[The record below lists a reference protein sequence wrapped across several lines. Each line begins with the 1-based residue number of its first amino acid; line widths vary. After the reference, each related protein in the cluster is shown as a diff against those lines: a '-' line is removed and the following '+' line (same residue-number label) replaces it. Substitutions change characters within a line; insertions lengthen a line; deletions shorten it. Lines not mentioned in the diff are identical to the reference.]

1 EAEKLSD
8 VFTFHICEVDSLDK
22 LPDGDYVFDLKVL
35 PDRAHDLL
43 SHLGVA
49 RELSSLLGVSF
60 NDPTPQYKIP
70 EATATNLQIK
80 LETDLCRR
88 YTARIVRNVSVGASP
103 EWVVKHLESIGQR
116 SINNVVDAA
125 NLVMYDCGQPIHAF
139 DLDKITGSIVVRM
152 AKAGEEITTLDNKQV
167 KLSER
172 DMVIADDAH
181 VLAIAGVKGGK
192 VAEVDVNT
200 KNIIIEVANFDGTTV
215 RKTRRN
221 INIFTDAAKRFEN
234 DLSPELCEYAMRE
247 VSGLLVEYGCK
258 DFEEIVDV
266 YPKKQIPK
274 TLSFRLSKM
283 SSMLGYE
290 LTPEESEQVLNRYNF
305 KFSKDGDKY
314 EIDVPAMRL
323 DLNIEEDMVEEF
335 GRVLGYD
342 KVPPILPNI
351 EYKPEVDDT
360 YNKIS
365 IARAKLLADGYSE
378 VMTYAFCDKGEV
390 EVLASASDKKFL
402 RTNLKDGLT
411 ESVKLNVLNSP
422 LLATAD
428 VKVFEIGKV
437 FFKDHE
443 EWHVAYGNKKEIKEV
458 VLDEFC
464 KNLSLDTFA
473 SSDDAKQDILE
484 QNNTGERFKI
494 WSLYPFIVR
503 DIALWVPNSVSDNE
517 IAKVIKE
524 NANELVV
531 KGPDLFD
538 KFTKG
543 EKTSYAFRLVFQS
556 FDRTLTD
563 DEVGQ
568 VMEKIN
574 SALKAHSDW
583 ELR

>member
-1 EAEKLSD
+1 
-8 VFTFHICEVDSLDK
+8 
-22 LPDGDYVFDLKVL
+22 
-35 PDRAHDLL
+35 
-43 SHLGVA
+43 
-49 RELSSLLGVSF
+49 
-60 NDPTPQYKIP
+60 
-70 EATATNLQIK
+70 
-80 LETDLCRR
+80 
-88 YTARIVRNVSVGASP
+88 VRNVSVGASP

-125 NLVMYDCGQPIHAF
+125 NLVMYDCGQPVHAF
-139 DLDKITGSIVVRM
+139 DLDKVSGALTVRL
-152 AKAGEEITTLDNKQV
+152 AKVGEEITTLDNKQV
-167 KLSER
+167 KLTEK

-192 VAEVDVNT
+192 IAEVDGNT
-200 KNIIIEVANFDGTTV
+200 KNIIIEIANFDPATV
-215 RKTRRN
+215 RKTRRST
-221 INIFTDAAKRFEN
+221 NIFTDAAKRYEN
-234 DLSPELCEYAMRE
+234 DLSPELCDSAMRE
-247 VSGLLVEYGCK
+247 MSGLLVEYGFK
-258 DFEEIVDV
+258 DFEETIDV
-266 YPKKQIPK
+266 YPNKQTPR

-290 LTPEESEQVLNRYNF
+290 LVPEEAEQVLNRYNF

-314 EIDVPAMRL
+314 EIDIPAMRL
-323 DLNIEEDMVEEF
+323 DLNIEEDMVDEF

-365 IARAKLLADGYSE
+365 IARAKLLADCYSE
-378 VMTYAFCDKGEV
+378 VMTYDFCDKGEV

-402 RTNLKDGLT
+402 RTNLKDGLV
-411 ESVKLNVLNSP
+411 ESIKLNILNSP
-422 LLATAD
+422 LLGTAT

-437 FFKDHE
+437 FFKDSE
-443 EWHVAYGNKKEIKEV
+443 EWHVAYGDKKEVKEFTLDKFLEASPDASAQ
-458 VLDEFC
+458 VLG
-464 KNLSLDTFA
+464 SP
-473 SSDDAKQDILE
+473 SDYTRPDHSQKH
-484 QNNTGERFKI
+484 TGSAFKM

-503 DIALWVPNSVSDNE
+503 DIALWVPNAVSSDE
-517 IAKVIKE
+517 VQKIIKE

-538 KFTKG
+538 KFTKA
-543 EKTSYAFRLVFQS
+543 EKTSYAFRLVFQA

-563 DEVGQ
+563 AEVGG

-574 SALKAHSDW
+574 TMLKSRADW